1 MKPRRR
7 LAPALALALVILSG
21 KTAVVPEGEVA
32 PQTLPDRTA
41 PGPPAL
47 NHAISGMNSVRL
59 AWSAASNGGSAIS
72 GYRIYRGT
80 QPGGENLVRPVA
92 TVGDML
98 SYTDST
104 ASFGFTYYYKVS
116 AVNVVGE
123 GALSGEKYATP
134 AALRSPGRQR

>member
-7 LAPALALALVILSG
+7 LKPALALALVILSG
-21 KTAVVPEGEVA
+21 DTAVVPGGEVA
-32 PQTLPDRTA
+32 LQTQPDRSA
-41 PGPPAL
+41 PGPPTL
-47 NHAISGMNSVRL
+47 DNAISGMNSVRL
-59 AWSAASNGGSAIS
+59 TWSAASNGGSAVS

-80 QPGGENLVRPVA
+80 QPGGENLVTPVA

-116 AVNVVGE
+116 AVNDAGE
-123 GALSGEKYATP
+123 GALSAEGFATP

>member
-1 MKPRRR
+1 V
-7 LAPALALALVILSG
+7 APALALALVILSG
-21 KTAVVPEGEVA
+21 ETAVVPEVEVA

-41 PGPPAL
+41 PGPPTL
-47 NHAISGMNSVRL
+47 NNAISGTNSVRL
-59 AWSAASNGGSAIS
+59 GWSAAWNGGSAIS

-80 QPGGENLVRPVA
+80 QPGGENLVTPVA
-92 TVGDML
+92 TVVDVL

-116 AVNVVGE
+116 AVNVAGE
-123 GALSGEKYATP
+123 GALSGEKS